1 MITNDKV
8 TEIFCAAD
16 EFCKEFEKQMEKKTL
31 ISSGGKVRR
40 NRKASLSDSEIMTI
54 LIAFQFG
61 SFRNFKHYYLFFI
74 KEHLKSSFPRAV
86 SYNRFVELES
96 RVFFQM
102 MFFLNLSAF
111 GHCSGI
117 SFVDSTMIPVCHNL
131 RRYTNKVFKGL
142 ATDGKGTMG
151 WCHGFKLHFVC
162 NKRGE
167 IITFCFTGANVDDRN
182 PKVWAVMAK
191 ELYGKLF
198 ADRGYISPK
207 LFDMLFEDGVHL
219 VTGIRTNMKNKIMPM
234 WDKIM
239 LRRRCIIETINDMLK
254 NTAQLVHSRHRSV
267 NNFIMN
273 MVATLAAYSFF
284 DNKPQALQGVHI
296 EKTKQIRLF

>member
-1 MITNDKV
+1 MITDDKV
-8 TEIFCAAD
+8 TEIFCAVD

-31 ISSGGKVRR
+31 ISSDGKMRR

-96 RVFFQM
+96 RVCFQM

-162 NKRGE
+162 NDRGE
-167 IITFCFTGANVDDRN
+167 IITFSFTGANVDDRN
-182 PKVWAVMAK
+182 PKVWTVMAK

-296 EKTKQIRLF
+296 EKTEQIRLF